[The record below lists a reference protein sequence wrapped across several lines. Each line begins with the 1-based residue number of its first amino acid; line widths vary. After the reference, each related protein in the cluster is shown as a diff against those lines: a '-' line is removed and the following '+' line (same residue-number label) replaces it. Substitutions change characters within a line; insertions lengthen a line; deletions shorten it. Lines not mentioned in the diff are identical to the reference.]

1 MRIEMGKW
9 NTGVE
14 CFECCSEIIDLNI
27 IDIIS
32 EIGSWVETEKK

>member
-14 CFECCSEIIDLNI
+14 CFECCSEKIVLNI